1 MIAALVP
8 VIVATAPV
16 ANAPPAD
23 PRTAYVTPVDGV
35 GAVQESV
42 RPVAVTADT
51 AIPAG
56 ALAKVRTA
64 LAAVAAPLP
73 DTFVAMTEK
82 VYDVFGVSPVMVAVV
97 PAITAEPPPVTA

>member
-64 LAAVAAPLP
+64 LAAVATPLP
-73 DTFVAMTEK
+73 DTFVAATEK
-82 VYDVFGVSPVMVAVV
+82 VYAVFAVSPLTVAEAPVN
-97 PAITAEPPPVTA
+97 TAVPPPVTV